1 MNHLLVKHVLTFLL
15 LCIFPLKVYGEDVA
29 INWSIKKYE
38 SESVQVGDT
47 VTFTFSSNH
56 TTNVFIHPSG
66 DCDETGRIDFG
77 GSASPATYT
86 FAEDDIGEVV
96 FACDVG
102 SHCELGQIVTFNV
115 IAEGEGTPTSAP
127 TSATIAGEG
136 VDTPTSAPT
145 AATSAEEGEDT
156 PISAPTSATS
166 AGATMRKTL
175 GFSWMISMVLLHL
188 W

>member
-1 MNHLLVKHVLTFLL
+1 MNHVLVKHFLPLLL

-47 VTFTFSSNH
+47 VTFTFNSNH
-56 TTNVFIHPSG
+56 NVFIHPSG

-102 SHCELGQIVTFNV
+102 SHCGQGQIVTFNV
-115 IAEGEGTPTSAP
+115 IAEGE
-127 TSATIAGEG
+127 
-136 VDTPTSAPT
+136 DTP
-145 AATSAEEGEDT
+145 
-156 PISAPTSATS
+156 TS

>member
-1 MNHLLVKHVLTFLL
+1 MNHVLVKHFLPLLL
-15 LCIFPLKVYGEDVA
+15 LCIFPLNVYGEDVA
-29 INWSIKKYE
+29 INWIIKKYE

-56 TTNVFIHPSG
+56 NVFIHPSG

-102 SHCELGQIVTFNV
+102 SHCGQGQIVTFNV
-115 IAEGEGTPTSAP
+115 IAEGE
-127 TSATIAGEG
+127 
-136 VDTPTSAPT
+136 DTP
-145 AATSAEEGEDT
+145 
-156 PISAPTSATS
+156 TS

>member
-1 MNHLLVKHVLTFLL
+1 MNHLLVKHVLPLLL
-15 LCIFPLKVYGEDVA
+15 LCIFPLKSYGEVVA
-29 INWSIKKYE
+29 IKWIIKKYE
-38 SESVQVGDT
+38 SESVQVGDS

-56 TTNVFIHPSG
+56 TTNVFIHPSR
-66 DCDETGRIDFG
+66 DCDVTGRIDFG

-115 IAEGEGTPTSAP
+115 IAEVEGTPTSA
-127 TSATIAGEG
+127 
-136 VDTPTSAPT
+136 
-145 AATSAEEGEDT
+145 
-156 PISAPTSATS
+156 
-166 AGATMRKTL
+166 GATMWKRL